1 MIRQPIITVLGHVD
15 HGKTSLLDFIRGSA
29 VAAREAG
36 AITQHVGASSVPL
49 DVIKKLCGSLLER
62 FKIKFTIPGLLFI
75 DTPGHEVFTN
85 LRKRGGS
92 TADLAIV
99 VIDITQ
105 GMQPQTKEA
114 IEILKTFKVP
124 FVVAANKVDLI
135 AGWKSISKVF
145 TENINKQLAMTKEH
159 FEKKFYTLVGQL
171 SELGF
176 DSDLYTKVE
185 DYRKKIS
192 IIPVSAKTGEGVA
205 ELLALL
211 AGLSQKFLEENL
223 KIETSGNAKGTILEI
238 KEETGIGT
246 TADAII
252 YDGSLKVND
261 VIIVGG
267 VSGAVETKV
276 KGLFLPLPLV
286 EMRDARKKFQSVK
299 EIFAATGV
307 KIAAPD
313 LGKAVAGSP
322 LLSAKTKTEI
332 EKAKEE
338 ISKEIE
344 SITLH
349 TDETGIILKTDALGS
364 LEAASSML
372 RKKNISIKKLGIGN
386 ISHGDVM
393 AAAAFVEAEPLN
405 AFVLGFNVKVDEGVQ
420 KEAEKAGVKILA
432 DNVIYHLIEKF
443 SEEVEK
449 KKSELEKEKLEG
461 LVWPA
466 KFKIL
471 KGFVFRAS
479 KPAIFGVEVL
489 AGKLRPKVSLLT
501 KDGREIGEVKGIEDE
516 GKKILELKPGEKAA
530 LSVDGITVGRQVQEN
545 DVLYAAMPENNF
557 RMLKERKEIL
567 SKVEI
572 DVLKELAEIK
582 RKHTKET
589 WGL

>member
-1 MIRQPIITVLGHVD
+1 MMRQPIITVLGHVD
-15 HGKTSLLDFIRGSA
+15 HGKTSLLDFIRSTTIA
-29 VAAREAG
+29 HREAG
-36 AITQHVGASSVPL
+36 AITQAIGASSVPL
-49 DVIKKLCGSLLER
+49 DVIKKLCGNLLER

-124 FVVAANKVDLI
+124 FVVAANKVDI
-135 AGWKSISKVF
+135 ISGWKSISKVF
-145 TENINKQLAMTKEH
+145 TENINKQLQGTKDQ

-176 DSDLYTKVE
+176 DSDLYTKVD

-211 AGLSQKFLEENL
+211 AGLAQKFLEENL
-223 KIETSGNAKGTILEI
+223 EIETAGNARGTILEI

-246 TADAII
+246 TADTII
-252 YDGSLKVND
+252 YDGSLKVGD
-261 VIIVGG
+261 TVIVGG
-267 VSGAVETKV
+267 VSGAIETKV

-286 EMRDARKKFQSVK
+286 EMRDARKKFRSVK

-313 LGKAVAGSP
+313 LDKAVAGSP
-322 LLSAKTKTEI
+322 LLSAKTKSEI

-338 ISKEIE
+338 ISEEIE
-344 SITLH
+344 SITLQ
-349 TDETGIILKTDALGS
+349 TDETGVILKTDALGS
-364 LEAASSML
+364 LEAVASML
-372 RKKNISIKKLGIGN
+372 RKKNILIQKLGIGN
-386 ISHGDVM
+386 INRADIMS
-393 AAAAFVEAEPLN
+393 AAASVESEPLN
-405 AFVLGFNVKVDEGVQ
+405 AFVLGFNVKVDEGVTT
-420 KEAEKAGVKILA
+420 EAGKLSVKILT
-432 DNVIYHLIEKF
+432 DNVIYHLVEKF
-443 SEEVEK
+443 FEEVEK
-449 KKSELEKEKLEG
+449 KKSEFEKKKLAG
-461 LVWPA
+461 IVWPA

-489 AGKLRPKVSLLT
+489 GGKLRAKVSLLT
-501 KDGREIGEVKGIEDE
+501 KDGKELGEVKEIEDE
-516 GKKILELKPGEKAA
+516 GKKLAELKQGEKAA

-545 DVLYAAMPENNF
+545 DVLYVAISENNF

-567 SKVEI
+567 SKTDI
-572 DVLKELAEIK
+572 DVLKELADIM
-582 RKHTKET
+582 RKKVKET